1 MSFKGTL
8 LTILIGTLSSF
19 AAFAAVNY
27 QDIQKAL
34 QSPEGLVAEIHGA
47 DKDSG
52 LFVLV
57 IRDEENFFDYLQV
70 PLIADY
76 TSENYN
82 EIKKALNELN
92 RHDFV
97 RIKGTL
103 HGWLE
108 AAQRHIMVSSLEM
121 VKKFDGGYGD
131 YPDYKHKAELPKELE
146 GKEAA
151 VVKVHAVASG
161 GKILMVEYRDVNVP
175 VVVTNPSLVKD
186 LYRGDKVRIKFSIA
200 SHPKRPTH
208 LVLKSESD
216 AVVVLDS
223 IARQNG
229 QPIFHCG
236 ELVMF
241 PKSPQVKFNVFAIK
255 KDIGDDLFRTYT
267 LINFEDVDLFLALR
281 QKAQEAWDTKPETII
296 RGRNYY
302 VNPGLIACASGT
314 VNMIDPTQANPQ
326 IVIERLEDLS
336 FR

>member
-1 MSFKGTL
+1 MKWFAL
-8 LTILIGTLSSF
+8 L
-19 AAFAAVNY
+19 AFALTSFSTFAVNY
-27 QDIQKAL
+27 EDIQKAL
-34 QSPEGLVAEIHGA
+34 QSQEGLVAEIHGA

-57 IRDEENFFDYLQV
+57 VRDERNFFDYLQV

-76 TSENYN
+76 TSENYR
-82 EIKKALNELN
+82 KVKTALNELN

-108 AAQRHIMVSSLEM
+108 AAQRHIMVSSLEV

-131 YPDYKHKAELPKELE
+131 YPDYKHKAELPKELG
-146 GKEAA
+146 GKDSV
-151 VVKVHAVASG
+151 VVKVHAVANG

-175 VVVTNPSLVKD
+175 VVVSNPDPVKD
-186 LYRGDKVRIKFSIA
+186 LYRGDKIQIKFQIA
-200 SHPKRPTH
+200 SHPGRPTH
-208 LVLKSESD
+208 LILKDEPD
-216 AVVVLDS
+216 AVVILD
-223 IARQNG
+223 RLVEQNG
-229 QPIFHCG
+229 QPIYHCG

-267 LINFEDVDLFLALR
+267 LINFENIDLFLELR
-281 QKAQEAWDTKPETII
+281 QKAQDAWDSRTETVI

-302 VNPGLIACASGT
+302 VNPGLIACAKGT
-314 VNMIDPTQANPQ
+314 VHMIDPTQANPQ
-326 IVIERLEDLS
+326 IIIDKVEDLS
-336 FR
+336 FQ